1 MHDVGQLAG
10 GAGVGER
17 DAQLLAGEAGIA
29 VAQPDR
35 HEVGVPLPQAHV
47 ADLRGHDGA
56 VQPGWGVEDEG
67 VHPEGPPREAGHVA
81 PPWVDGGAT
90 RQPLRKVGDH
100 AGRWF
105 GGVDEGCLAERRAG
119 HVIHGPAVGQTDGVA
134 VVADPVVAAL
144 GAAHLGGVE
153 VEQLRAVVLQPRE
166 VGGVAPRG
174 DRCGRHRCPPW
185 HALSHTGVFPL
196 RRRTTSLTRAP
207 AGAPRPP
214 PGRGRRSRAE
224 GRRRACVRCG

>member
-1 MHDVGQLAG
+1 M
-10 GAGVGER
+10 GER

-119 HVIHGPAVGQTDGVA
+119 HVIHGPAVGQTDGDL
-134 VVADPVVAAL
+134 VVGRHHEP
-144 GAAHLGGVE
+144 GAAGEADAEWIGSGDGCVC
-153 VEQLRAVVLQPRE
+153 VVVVITQP
-166 VGGVAPRG
+166 
-174 DRCGRHRCPPW
+174 
-185 HALSHTGVFPL
+185 S
-196 RRRTTSLTRAP
+196 
-207 AGAPRPP
+207 
-214 PGRGRRSRAE
+214 
-224 GRRRACVRCG
+224 